1 MLERYEKNMLGRYEK
16 IFGERIIAPS
26 KSIWHVRTNT
36 LKISPEDLERRLEAV
51 GDVERMP
58 QHGSFWVKSETNLS
72 KTVEH
77 VLGYFF
83 LQNASS
89 MLPPLFLDLRPEDT
103 MLDMCASPGAK
114 TTQMAAL
121 MDNSGVIIA
130 NDITHRRLKALRGN
144 LQRCGVMN
152 AVVTNM
158 PGENFWKAGIKF
170 KKILLDAPCT
180 GTGTMN
186 PRILRETSEAG
197 IRRMSSLQKR
207 LLESA
212 AKCLDDGG
220 VVVYSTCSLEPEENE
235 ENVDFAVKK
244 LGLAIEEIDFKAK
257 PAVMEWEGKKFSE
270 EVAKAVRIMPD
281 EKNEGFFVCKMRK

>member
-58 QHGSFWVKSETNLS
+58 QHGSFWVRSETNLS

-89 MLPPLFLDLRPEDT
+89 MLPPMFLDLRPEDT

-114 TTQMAAL
+114 TTQMAA
-121 MDNSGVIIA
+121 MMKNEGVIIA
-130 NDITHRRLKALRGN
+130 NDVTHKRLKALRGN
-144 LQRCGVMN
+144 LQRCGVSN
-152 AVVTNM
+152 AIVTKM
-158 PGENFWKAGIKF
+158 YGEDFWKGGLKF

-186 PRILRETSEAG
+186 PRILQQTSHNTVKMFS
-197 IRRMSSLQKR
+197 RLQKR

-212 AKCLDDGG
+212 VKCLDDGG
-220 VVVYSTCSLEPEENE
+220 TLVYSTCSLEPEENE
-235 ENVDFAVKK
+235 ENVDFAVTQ
-244 LGLAIEEIDFKAK
+244 LGLKVEKIDSLSAN
-257 PAVMEWEGKKFSE
+257 AVTEWDKKKFSP
-270 EVAKAVRIMPD
+270 EVEKAVRVKPD
-281 EKNEGFFVCKMRK
+281 ERHEGFFICKMVK